1 MFGQTQLEKKE
12 LLMAMYASLGRM
24 NRHVIEGNLDSIE
37 AERYLQVNLR
47 KNFEV
52 FLKDE
57 TNLCGLGQ

>member
-1 MFGQTQLEKKE
+1 VFGQTQLEKKE

-57 TNLCGLGQ
+57 TNLCGLEQ

>member
-57 TNLCGLGQ
+57 TNLCGLEQ

>member
-47 KNFEV
+47 NNFEV

-57 TNLCGLGQ
+57 TNLCGLEQ

>member
-1 MFGQTQLEKKE
+1 
-12 LLMAMYASLGRM
+12 MAMYASLGRM

-57 TNLCGLGQ
+57 TNLCGLEQ